1 MKKKKLIIALVSVVL
16 VIAIAAG
23 GICFLSF
30 KSPNY
35 AINRCYDYS
44 KEYLEIDDN
53 LECFASLPTDKA
65 TQDEIEK
72 YASEIIELGSYEGYM
87 YTTKY
92 LFSYIGDCRENKF
105 FYGNTIGVESLY
117 YYEVVILK
125 LKVLLV
131 QGRADE
137 FEELF
142 SEYSYALSSHPSLI
156 NYIDFF
162 VNDTNY
168 PVEYNDE
175 KYIIM
180 ENAYLN
186 TIEEYDGV
194 KEYFALIALRDFY
207 ACFEETEELST
218 ECESVMEEMR
228 ETLGSAIRDDA
239 ISRHFREY
247 FHF

>member
-1 MKKKKLIIALVSVVL
+1 MKKKRIIIALVSVIL
-16 VIAIAAG
+16 VV
-23 GICFLSF
+23 GIVVGVISFLSF

-35 AINRCYDYS
+35 TINRCYDYS

-65 TQDEIEK
+65 IQDEIEK
-72 YASEIIELGSYEGYM
+72 YASEVIALGSYEGYM

-131 QGRADE
+131 QDRAEE

-162 VNDTNY
+162 VSDSNY
-168 PVEYNDE
+168 PIEYNDE

-180 ENAYLN
+180 ENAYLK
-186 TIEEYDGV
+186 TIEEYEGV
-194 KEYFALIALRDFY
+194 QKYFAIWALRDFY
-207 ACFEETEELST
+207 ACFEETEELSK

-228 ETLGSAIRDDA
+228 ETLGPDIKNDA
-239 ISRHFREY
+239 ISRHSREY